1 MDPNMCTHIMYSF
14 AKLQNGELAAYEWND
29 ESTDWSKGMYERTID
44 LKKVN
49 PNLKVLIAVGGTFR
63 KRIRIIINSVSY

>member
-1 MDPNMCTHIMYSF
+1 MCTHIMYSF

-63 KRIRIIINSVSY
+63 KRIRIIINSVSYIN